1 MREEFNVRREYMFQR
16 IANMPNISAVKPE
29 GAFYILASIDKLGLS
44 SSNFA
49 DRLLSKANVAVVPG
63 IAFGDDK
70 TIRLSYATGLDII
83 KEGMDRL
90 ENFCKTL

>member
-1 MREEFNVRREYMFQR
+1 M
-16 IANMPNISAVKPE
+16 
-29 GAFYILASIDKLGLS
+29 GLS

-70 TIRLSYATGLDII
+70 TIRLSYAVGLDII

-90 ENFCKTL
+90 ENFCKTI